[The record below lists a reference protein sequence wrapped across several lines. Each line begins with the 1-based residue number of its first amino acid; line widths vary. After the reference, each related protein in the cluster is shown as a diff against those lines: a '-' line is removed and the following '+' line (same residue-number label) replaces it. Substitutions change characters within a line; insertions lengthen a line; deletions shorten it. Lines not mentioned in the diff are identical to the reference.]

1 MTIQEDDYRK
11 VLRVHAD
18 CKSHEL
24 SPPVVAHMVWSVSVS
39 GNIVVNCA
47 SEELALDVY
56 IFIRNHRWELRDKAP
71 IVVGDNVFMTTKV
84 NWSEPDM
91 QLTIVKKYDIESG
104 IALNMMEALYLSG
117 VILHHN
123 K

>member
-1 MTIQEDDYRK
+1 
-11 VLRVHAD
+11 
-18 CKSHEL
+18 
-24 SPPVVAHMVWSVSVS
+24 MVWSVSVS
-39 GNIVVNCA
+39 GNSVVNCA

-56 IFIRNHRWELRDKAP
+56 DFIRNHRWELRDKAP
-71 IVVGDNVFMTTKV
+71 IVVGENVFMTTKV

-91 QLTIVKKYDIESG
+91 QLTVVKKFDVESC
-104 IALNMMEALYLSG
+104 IALNLMESLYLSG